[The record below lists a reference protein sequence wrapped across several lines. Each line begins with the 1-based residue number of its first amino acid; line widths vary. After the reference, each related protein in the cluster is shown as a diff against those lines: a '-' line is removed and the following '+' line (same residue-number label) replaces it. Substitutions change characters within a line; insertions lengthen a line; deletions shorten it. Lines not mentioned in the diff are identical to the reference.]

1 MNDEGVGVQP
11 MLARVSMNFTF
22 IGGGSL
28 DGPIRRLQN
37 AMSFNFYSN
46 SELYDNRADRVE
58 YDYDMELEM
67 GGGGKGQLDTE
78 ASKFN
83 NVGNYTNGELYYKG
97 EQII

>member
-67 GGGGKGQLDTE
+67 GAVKKGEIKSGD
-78 ASKFN
+78 FH
-83 NVGNYTNGELYYKG
+83 NVENYTDGDLYYKG
-97 EQII
+97 EQVI